1 MTDTILACTDTVLD
15 GGREHM
21 TDWQVE
27 VNHAIKETGLS
38 FNTDALLAVPT
49 QICHIQRITSENQQL
64 REELEAATGGARGSG
79 DPGHGALR
87 IAAQGRA
94 GQHRKLGGRVRDR
107 VGVRLVEPGWFV
119 VRGFLWWRV
128 LLCAGCGRWVE
139 RSVICGLGFGVL
151 GGCRRVGGW
160 VGGC

>member
-21 TDWQVE
+21 TDWQME

-94 GQHRKLGGRVRDR
+94 ASKAWRTRSRPCRGAAGGT
-107 VGVRLVEPGWFV
+107 GVVCGSGFFV
-119 VRGFLWWRV
+119 VEGSALCPLW
-128 LLCAGCGRWVE
+128 AM
-139 RSVICGLGFGVL
+139 
-151 GGCRRVGGW
+151 GGTKRYPAS
-160 VGGC
+160 

>member
-21 TDWQVE
+21 TDWQME

-128 LLCAGCGRWVE
+128 LLCAGCGRWAE
-139 RSVICGLGFGVL
+139 RNVICGLGFGVL
-151 GGCRRVGGW
+151 GGCRW
-160 VGGC
+160 VGG

>member
-1 MTDTILACTDTVLD
+1 
-15 GGREHM
+15 M

-87 IAAQGRA
+87 IAAQGSIESLEDA
-94 GQHRKLGGRVRDR
+94 FATVS
-107 VGVRLVEPGWFV
+107 
-119 VRGFLWWRV
+119 
-128 LLCAGCGRWVE
+128 GCGWWNRG
-139 RSVICGLGFGVL
+139 GLWFGVFC
-151 GGCRRVGGW
+151 GGGFCSVPVVGDGRNETLSVAW
-160 VGGC
+160 ASGF